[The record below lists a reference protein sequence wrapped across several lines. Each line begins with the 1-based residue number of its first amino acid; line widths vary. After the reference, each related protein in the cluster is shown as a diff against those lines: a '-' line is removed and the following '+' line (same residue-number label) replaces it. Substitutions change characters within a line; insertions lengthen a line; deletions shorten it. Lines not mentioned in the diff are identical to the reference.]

1 MYNDEELEI
10 EEEIVSFRNTMIN
23 NYCNMEALNKMRN
36 DLIERK
42 AMLSFAWIVYRV
54 VRIIDLEMIKIYREE
69 KKLNTIYKRL
79 EQWEWDDVFEACIKA
94 NRLGLVVYPLYNVN
108 NDLSYLKPDDEAGL
122 LEVLEESINKYFDF
136 LLDKNIKNHRIMM
149 EFINKMT
156 KFGENHDMSEE
167 EVTQFARRAFEMG
180 INVIGI
186 KSQDELDEVYRRVC
200 PEA

>member
-122 LEVLEESINKYFDF
+122 L
-136 LLDKNIKNHRIMM
+136 
-149 EFINKMT
+149 
-156 KFGENHDMSEE
+156 
-167 EVTQFARRAFEMG
+167 
-180 INVIGI
+180 
-186 KSQDELDEVYRRVC
+186 
-200 PEA
+200 